1 MEMNLIA
8 AWTGVLAGLLVAV
21 PVGLNFNKEDWLGGY
36 SSWTRRL
43 LRLGHIAF
51 FGVAFLNFANVAT
64 AKWLAIPEA
73 SLQTTSILFVVARIS
88 MPLVCLA
95 AAFKQ
100 NLRHLFV
107 LPVLSL
113 VDLTSAAHCLPKPH
127 GTVMR

>member
-8 AWTGVLAGLLVAV
+8 AWAGVLTGLLVAV

-36 SSWTRRL
+36 NSWTRRL

-51 FGVAFLNFANVAT
+51 FGVAFLNFAYVAT
-64 AKWLAIPEA
+64 AKWLNIPEEA
-73 SLQTTSILFVVARIS
+73 LQSTSILFVVAQIT

-100 NLRHLFV
+100 KLRHLFV

-113 VDLTSAAHCLPKPH
+113 VGAT
-127 GTVMR
+127 GTFLLWGILR